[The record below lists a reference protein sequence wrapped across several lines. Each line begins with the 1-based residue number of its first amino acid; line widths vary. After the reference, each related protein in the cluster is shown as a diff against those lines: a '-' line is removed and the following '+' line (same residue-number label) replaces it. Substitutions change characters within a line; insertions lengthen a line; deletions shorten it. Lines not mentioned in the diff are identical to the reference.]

1 MTATSPS
8 TTSRPDRRIRRRE
21 IALALV
27 VLTPL
32 WTLGVA
38 LREEL
43 TVLWVSLGAA
53 TAMGVAAVL
62 LQARHRVQPRVGH
75 DVWLALPAA
84 VVHLAVSYVA
94 IPVATAI
101 VPLIGEQAED
111 IVVGATGDLPVL
123 VVAAISAFAIAPLEE
138 LFWRG
143 AVQPSLGVGRSPLW
157 SVLITTAVFMGFHLP
172 TLQLPL
178 ISAAALGG
186 LVWGW
191 LRERTDGLLAPVI
204 AHAIWTGAMVLVP
217 PT

>member
-1 MTATSPS
+1 MSLMAPRA
-8 TTSRPDRRIRRRE
+8 RPDRRIRRRE
-21 IALALV
+21 IAVALV

-38 LREEL
+38 LRDRVP
-43 TVLWVSLGAA
+43 VLAIAGAAALALGAA
-53 TAMGVAAVL
+53 AVV
-62 LQARHRVQPRVGH
+62 LQVRHHVPPRRGH

-84 VVHLAVSYVA
+84 AVHLALSYVA
-94 IPVATAI
+94 IPIAESI
-101 VPLIGEQAED
+101 VPLIGRQAED
-111 IVVGATGDLPVL
+111 LVFDAVGGMPTIA
-123 VVAAISAFAIAPLEE
+123 VAAISAFAIAPLEE

-143 AVQPSLGVGRSPLW
+143 SVQPSLGVDRTRLESI
-157 SVLITTAVFMGFHLP
+157 LISTAVFAGFHLP

-178 ISAAALGG
+178 ISAAVLGG

-191 LRERTDGLLAPVI
+191 LRERTDGIAAPII